1 MSQERRAV
9 AGTEASLRTGI
20 AWGESECPGLCLLC
34 LAMRILVVED
44 DDRVA
49 RGLVTALRSASFDVQ
64 RVATAER
71 ALSAPPADVVLL
83 DLGLPD
89 ADGIDLLREL
99 RRRPQ
104 TAIIAVTARS
114 EERDRVRGLR
124 AGADDYVVKP
134 FGVAELLARID
145 AVLRRTRA
153 ARAEPDPEPPLRVGD
168 LVIDVVSRDARLGDE
183 PLRLTRKE
191 FDLLRLLVSRSPGV
205 VARDQILDQVW
216 GAAWEASS
224 RTLDTHIASLRGKVG
239 DAVHIRTVRGVG
251 YVLDGA

>member
-1 MSQERRAV
+1 M
-9 AGTEASLRTGI
+9 LN
-20 AWGESECPGLCLLC
+20 
-34 LAMRILVVED
+34 MRILVVED

-49 RGLVTALRSASFDVQ
+49 RGLVTALRAASFDVQ

-71 ALSAPPADVVLL
+71 ALSAPSADVVLL

-89 ADGIDLLREL
+89 ADGIDLLRRL
-99 RRRPQ
+99 RERPQ
-104 TAIIAVTARS
+104 TAIIAVTARG

-153 ARAEPDPEPPLRVGD
+153 ARAEAVKAPPPFAVGALGIDPGARSAT
-168 LVIDVVSRDARLGDE
+168 VSGTG
-183 PLRLTRKE
+183 LRLTRKE
-191 FDLLRLLVSRSPGV
+191 FDLLLLLASRSPAV

-216 GAAWEASS
+216 GATWEASS
-224 RTLDTHIASLRGKVG
+224 RTLDTHIGSLRAKLGR
-239 DAVHIRTVRGVG
+239 AVHIRTVRGVG

>member
-1 MSQERRAV
+1 
-9 AGTEASLRTGI
+9 
-20 AWGESECPGLCLLC
+20 
-34 LAMRILVVED
+34 MRILVVED

-49 RGLVTALRSASFDVQ
+49 RGLVTALRSASFEVQ

-71 ALSAPPADVVLL
+71 AMSAPAADVVLL

-89 ADGIDLLREL
+89 ADGIELLRKL
-99 RRRPQ
+99 RERPQ

-145 AVLRRTRA
+145 AVLRRTRT
-153 ARAEPDPEPPLRVGD
+153 ARAEPEQEDAPLRAGELSLD
-168 LVIDVVSRDARLGDE
+168 TDSREAWIGAE
-183 PLRLTRKE
+183 PLSLTRKE
-191 FDLLRLLVSRSPGV
+191 FDLLRLLVERSPKV

-216 GAAWEASS
+216 GASWEASS
-224 RTLDTHIASLRGKVG
+224 RTLDTHIASLRAKVN
-239 DAVHIRTVRGVG
+239 DAVRIRTVRGVG

>member
-1 MSQERRAV
+1 M
-9 AGTEASLRTGI
+9 LD
-20 AWGESECPGLCLLC
+20 
-34 LAMRILVVED
+34 MRILVVED

-49 RGLVTALRSASFDVQ
+49 RGLVTALRAASFDVQ

-89 ADGIDLLREL
+89 ADGIDLLRKL
-99 RRRPQ
+99 RDRPQ

-153 ARAEPDPEPPLRVGD
+153 ARAEVAEEEPAVRIGELTVDPGSRSASVGGAE
-168 LVIDVVSRDARLGDE
+168 LQ
-183 PLRLTRKE
+183 LTRKE
-191 FDLLRLLVSRSPGV
+191 FDLLALLASRSPSV

-216 GAAWEASS
+216 GTAWETSS
-224 RTLDTHIASLRGKVG
+224 RTLDTHIGSLRAKLGR
-239 DAVHIRTVRGVG
+239 AVQIRTVRGVG
-251 YVLDGA
+251 YLLDRS

>member
-1 MSQERRAV
+1 
-9 AGTEASLRTGI
+9 
-20 AWGESECPGLCLLC
+20 
-34 LAMRILVVED
+34 MRILVVED

-49 RGLVTALRSASFDVQ
+49 RGLVTALRAASFDVQ

-71 ALSAPPADVVLL
+71 ALSAPSADVVLL

-89 ADGIDLLREL
+89 ADGIDLLRKL
-99 RRRPQ
+99 RERPQ
-104 TAIIAVTARS
+104 TAIIAVTARG

-145 AVLRRTRA
+145 AVLRRTRT
-153 ARAEPDPEPPLRVGD
+153 ARAEPEQVDPPLRVGK
-168 LVIDVVSRDARLGDE
+168 LTLDVHSREARMGAE
-183 PLRLTRKE
+183 PLPLTRKE
-191 FDLLRLLVSRSPGV
+191 FDLLRLLVERSPRV

-224 RTLDTHIASLRGKVG
+224 RTLDTHIASLRAKIGPG
-239 DAVHIRTVRGVG
+239 PRIRTVRGVG
-251 YVLDGA
+251 YMLDEA

>member
-1 MSQERRAV
+1 
-9 AGTEASLRTGI
+9 
-20 AWGESECPGLCLLC
+20 
-34 LAMRILVVED
+34 MRILVVED

-49 RGLVTALRSASFDVQ
+49 RGLVTALRSASFEVQ

-71 ALSAPPADVVLL
+71 AMSAPAADVVLL

-89 ADGIDLLREL
+89 ADGIELLRKL
-99 RRRPQ
+99 RERPQ

-145 AVLRRTRA
+145 AVLRRTRT
-153 ARAEPDPEPPLRVGD
+153 ARAEPEQEDAPLRAGELSLD
-168 LVIDVVSRDARLGDE
+168 TDSREAWIGAE
-183 PLRLTRKE
+183 PLSLTRKE
-191 FDLLRLLVSRSPGV
+191 FDLLRLLVERSPKV

-224 RTLDTHIASLRGKVG
+224 RTLDTHIASLRAKVN
-239 DAVHIRTVRGVG
+239 DAVRIRTVRGVG
-251 YVLDGA
+251 YVLDGV

>member
-1 MSQERRAV
+1 M
-9 AGTEASLRTGI
+9 LD
-20 AWGESECPGLCLLC
+20 
-34 LAMRILVVED
+34 MRILVVED

-49 RGLVTALRSASFDVQ
+49 RGLVTALRAASFDVQ

-89 ADGIDLLREL
+89 ADGIDLLRKL
-99 RRRPQ
+99 RDRPQ

-153 ARAEPDPEPPLRVGD
+153 ARAEAAEEEPAVRIGELTVDPGSRAASVGGAE
-168 LVIDVVSRDARLGDE
+168 LQ
-183 PLRLTRKE
+183 LTRKE
-191 FDLLRLLVSRSPGV
+191 FDLLSLLASRSPSV

-216 GAAWEASS
+216 GTAWETSS
-224 RTLDTHIASLRGKVG
+224 RTLDTHIGSLRAKLGR
-239 DAVHIRTVRGVG
+239 AVQIRTVRGVG
-251 YVLDGA
+251 YLLDRS

>member
-1 MSQERRAV
+1 
-9 AGTEASLRTGI
+9 
-20 AWGESECPGLCLLC
+20 
-34 LAMRILVVED
+34 MRILVVED

-71 ALSAPPADVVLL
+71 ALTAPPADVVLL

-89 ADGIDLLREL
+89 ADGIDLLRRL

-134 FGVAELLARID
+134 FGVAELLARIE
-145 AVLRRTRA
+145 AVLRRTRS
-153 ARAEPDPEPPLRVGD
+153 ARAEPEPENPPLRTGD
-168 LVIDVVSRDARLGDE
+168 LVIDVDSREAELGGE
-183 PLRLTRKE
+183 PLQLTRKE
-191 FDLLRLLVSRSPGV
+191 FDLLRLLISRAPNV

-224 RTLDTHIASLRGKVG
+224 RTLDTHIASLRGKLG

-251 YVLDGA
+251 YVLDGG

>member
-1 MSQERRAV
+1 ML
-9 AGTEASLRTGI
+9 G
-20 AWGESECPGLCLLC
+20 
-34 LAMRILVVED
+34 MRILVVED

-71 ALSAPPADVVLL
+71 ALEAPPADVVLL

-89 ADGIDLLREL
+89 LDGIDLLRRL
-99 RRRPQ
+99 RERPQ
-104 TAIIAVTARS
+104 TAIIAVTARG
-114 EERDRVRGLR
+114 EERERVRGLR

-145 AVLRRTRA
+145 AVLRRTRS
-153 ARAEPDPEPPLRVGD
+153 ARAEVDEGEPPVTVGPLTLDVDAREARVGD
-168 LVIDVVSRDARLGDE
+168 RALK
-183 PLRLTRKE
+183 LTRKE
-191 FDLLRLLVSRSPGV
+191 FDLLVLLAQRSPAV

-224 RTLDTHIASLRGKVG
+224 RTLDTHVASLRAKIGEDVR
-239 DAVHIRTVRGVG
+239 IRTVRGVG
-251 YVLDGA
+251 YVLDRARP

>member
-1 MSQERRAV
+1 M
-9 AGTEASLRTGI
+9 LD
-20 AWGESECPGLCLLC
+20 
-34 LAMRILVVED
+34 MRILVVED

-49 RGLVTALRSASFDVQ
+49 RGLVTALRTASFDVQ

-89 ADGIDLLREL
+89 ADGIDLLRKL
-99 RRRPQ
+99 RDRPQ

-153 ARAEPDPEPPLRVGD
+153 ARAEAAEEEPALRIGGLTVDPGSRSASVGD
-168 LVIDVVSRDARLGDE
+168 TELQ
-183 PLRLTRKE
+183 LTRKE
-191 FDLLRLLVSRSPGV
+191 FDLLALLASRSPAV

-216 GAAWEASS
+216 GTAWEASS
-224 RTLDTHIASLRGKVG
+224 RTLDTHIGSLRAKLGH
-239 DAVHIRTVRGVG
+239 AVQIRTVRGVG
-251 YVLDGA
+251 YLLDRS

>member
-1 MSQERRAV
+1 M
-9 AGTEASLRTGI
+9 LD
-20 AWGESECPGLCLLC
+20 
-34 LAMRILVVED
+34 MRILVVED

-49 RGLVTALRSASFDVQ
+49 RGLVTALRTASFDVQ

-89 ADGIDLLREL
+89 ADGIDLLRKL
-99 RRRPQ
+99 RVRPQ

-153 ARAEPDPEPPLRVGD
+153 ARAEAADEEPTLRVGGLTVD
-168 LVIDVVSRDARLGDE
+168 PGSRVARVDGVELQ
-183 PLRLTRKE
+183 LTRKE
-191 FDLLRLLVSRSPGV
+191 FDLLALLASRSPSV

-216 GAAWEASS
+216 GTAWEASS
-224 RTLDTHIASLRGKVG
+224 RTLDTHIGSLRAKLG
-239 DAVHIRTVRGVG
+239 DAVQIRTVRGVG
-251 YVLDGA
+251 YLLDRS

>member
-1 MSQERRAV
+1 
-9 AGTEASLRTGI
+9 
-20 AWGESECPGLCLLC
+20 
-34 LAMRILVVED
+34 MRILVVED

-49 RGLVTALRSASFDVQ
+49 RGLVTALRSASFEVQ

-71 ALSAPPADVVLL
+71 AMSAPAADVVLL

-89 ADGIDLLREL
+89 ADGIELLRKL
-99 RRRPQ
+99 RERPQ

-145 AVLRRTRA
+145 AVLRRTRT
-153 ARAEPDPEPPLRVGD
+153 ARAEPEHEDAPLRAGD
-168 LVIDVVSRDARLGDE
+168 LSLDTDSREAWIGAE
-183 PLRLTRKE
+183 PLSLTRKE
-191 FDLLRLLVSRSPGV
+191 FDLLRLLVERSPKV

-224 RTLDTHIASLRGKVG
+224 RTLDTHIASLRAKVNG
-239 DAVHIRTVRGVG
+239 AVRIRTVRGVG
-251 YVLDGA
+251 YVLDGV

>member
-1 MSQERRAV
+1 M
-9 AGTEASLRTGI
+9 LD
-20 AWGESECPGLCLLC
+20 
-34 LAMRILVVED
+34 MRILVVED

-49 RGLVTALRSASFDVQ
+49 RGLVTALRTASFDVQ

-89 ADGIDLLREL
+89 ADGIDLLRKL
-99 RRRPQ
+99 RDRPQ
-104 TAIIAVTARS
+104 TAIIAVTARG

-153 ARAEPDPEPPLRVGD
+153 ARAEAAEEEPALRIGELTVDPSARAASVGGAE
-168 LVIDVVSRDARLGDE
+168 LQ
-183 PLRLTRKE
+183 LTRKE
-191 FDLLRLLVSRSPGV
+191 FDLLTLLASRSPSV

-216 GAAWEASS
+216 GTAWETSS
-224 RTLDTHIASLRGKVG
+224 RTLDTHIGSLRAKLGQ
-239 DAVHIRTVRGVG
+239 AVQIRTARGVG
-251 YVLDGA
+251 YLLDQS

>member
-1 MSQERRAV
+1 M
-9 AGTEASLRTGI
+9 LD
-20 AWGESECPGLCLLC
+20 
-34 LAMRILVVED
+34 MRILVVED

-49 RGLVTALRSASFDVQ
+49 RGLVTALRAASFDVQ

-71 ALSAPPADVVLL
+71 ALTAPPADVVLL

-89 ADGIDLLREL
+89 ADGIDLLRKL
-99 RRRPQ
+99 RDRPQ

-153 ARAEPDPEPPLRVGD
+153 ARAEVAEEEPEVRVGELTVD
-168 LVIDVVSRDARLGDE
+168 PGSRAASVGGAELQ
-183 PLRLTRKE
+183 LTRKE
-191 FDLLRLLVSRSPGV
+191 FDLLALLASRSPSV

-216 GAAWEASS
+216 GTAWETSS
-224 RTLDTHIASLRGKVG
+224 RTLDTHIGSLRVKLGR
-239 DAVHIRTVRGVG
+239 AVRIRTVRGVG
-251 YVLDGA
+251 YLLDRA

>member
-1 MSQERRAV
+1 M
-9 AGTEASLRTGI
+9 LD
-20 AWGESECPGLCLLC
+20 
-34 LAMRILVVED
+34 MRILVVED

-49 RGLVTALRSASFDVQ
+49 RGLVTALRAASFDVQ

-89 ADGIDLLREL
+89 ADGIDLLRKL
-99 RRRPQ
+99 RDRPQ

-153 ARAEPDPEPPLRVGD
+153 ARAEAAEEEPEVRIGELTVDPGSRAASVGGAE
-168 LVIDVVSRDARLGDE
+168 LQ
-183 PLRLTRKE
+183 LTRKE
-191 FDLLRLLVSRSPGV
+191 FDLLALLASRSPSV

-216 GAAWEASS
+216 GTAWETSS
-224 RTLDTHIASLRGKVG
+224 RTLDTHIGSLRGKLG
-239 DAVHIRTVRGVG
+239 RAVQIRTVRGVG
-251 YVLDGA
+251 YLLDRS

>member
-1 MSQERRAV
+1 M
-9 AGTEASLRTGI
+9 LD
-20 AWGESECPGLCLLC
+20 
-34 LAMRILVVED
+34 MRILVVED

-49 RGLVTALRSASFDVQ
+49 RGLVTALRAASFDVQ

-71 ALSAPPADVVLL
+71 ALTAPPADVVLL

-89 ADGIDLLREL
+89 ADGIDLLRKL
-99 RRRPQ
+99 RDRPQ

-153 ARAEPDPEPPLRVGD
+153 ARAEVAEEEPVVRVGELTVD
-168 LVIDVVSRDARLGDE
+168 PGSRAASVGGAELQ
-183 PLRLTRKE
+183 LTRKE
-191 FDLLRLLVSRSPGV
+191 FDLLALLASRSPSV

-216 GAAWEASS
+216 GTAWEASS
-224 RTLDTHIASLRGKVG
+224 RTLDTHIGSLRAKLGR
-239 DAVHIRTVRGVG
+239 AVRIRTVRGVG
-251 YVLDGA
+251 YLLDRA